1 MTKIL
6 VSFDLTSS
14 DYTVPLGFEVML
26 NDVVLFSVDHVA
38 EATPVSLEINNDED
52 ENKHEFK
59 FVMKNKTQEH
69 TVVDDDG
76 NIVTNAMLS
85 IANVAFDEIKLGHTF
100 TKNAVYHHDFNGSQ
114 DPVEDK
120 FYGDMGCNGHVSL
133 QFTTPVYLWLL
144 ENT

>member
-1 MTKIL
+1 MNKIS

-14 DYTVPLGFEVML
+14 DYTAPLGFEVML
-26 NDVVLFSVDHVA
+26 NNVVLFSVDHVT
-38 EATPVSLEINNDED
+38 EATPVSVEINNNDED
-52 ENKHEFK
+52 NHEFK

-69 TVVDDDG
+69 TVVDNAG

-85 IANVAFDEIKLGHTF
+85 IANLAFDKIKLGHTF
-100 TKNAVYHHDFNGSQ
+100 VKNAVYHHDFNGSQ

-133 QFTTPVYLWLL
+133 KFTTPTYLWLL